1 MENYKVKMLVDGKE
15 REVAPGTRLSQLVEI
30 IEEERKQD
38 AMIRELIEK
47 TGKSSLT
54 YVLNG
59 RVVKPKDYEKIEV
72 VAGDRL
78 EIVHPVFGG

>member
-1 MENYKVKMLVDGKE
+1 MIMLIDGKE
-15 REVAPGTRLSQLVEI
+15 REVIPGTRLSHVVAI

-59 RVVKPKDYEKIEV
+59 RVIKPKDYEKIEV

-78 EIVHPVFGG
+78 EVVHPVFGG